1 MIRKSNIQLTCYLTL
16 DLERLRH
23 ERVHCSAFEWWLK
36 DALRSS
42 SVAAGLCCADCS
54 KMALDGQRCRLE
66 YHAVVVVLNRMLINL
81 YCLGLFDWIVDLDW
95 VLGSIGCS
103 LLHSSLFGAAGWSF
117 GSCSAWRRH
126 HSGSKQHSALRFLC
140 CQNVLLYRLPV
151 IYWLPHSDFFLG
163 CRQSSSSWL
172 AAIATTAP
180 YWP

>member
-23 ERVHCSAFEWWLK
+23 ERVHCSAFELWLK

-81 YCLGLFDWIVDLDW
+81 YCLGLFD
-95 VLGSIGCS
+95 
-103 LLHSSLFGAAGWSF
+103 
-117 GSCSAWRRH
+117 
-126 HSGSKQHSALRFLC
+126 
-140 CQNVLLYRLPV
+140 
-151 IYWLPHSDFFLG
+151 
-163 CRQSSSSWL
+163 
-172 AAIATTAP
+172 
-180 YWP
+180 